1 MSRIGKMP
9 IALPK
14 GVEVKKDGKLVSV
27 KGPKGVLTREI
38 PDTFTVTI
46 ENNHV
51 LCMPKVVSA
60 DIKALWGLYRMLIQ
74 NMAIGV
80 SDGYKIGLEVVGV
93 GYKAELKGKDLKVAC
108 GYSDPVNFTCL
119 PGIVFTVEGQTK
131 IFIEG
136 IDKEL
141 VGRVASSIRSV
152 RPPEPYKGKGIR
164 YIGEVVRSKA
174 GKAAVK

>member
-9 IALPK
+9 ITLSK
-14 GVEVKKDGKLVSV
+14 GVEVKVDGKKVSV
-27 KGPKGVLTREI
+27 KGPKGSLNIEI
-38 PDTFTVTI
+38 DSNFVVTV
-46 ENNHV
+46 ENDHV
-51 LCMPKVVSA
+51 TCMPKVVS
-60 DIKALWGLYRMLIQ
+60 DSVKPMWGLYRMLIQ

-93 GYKAELKGKDLKVAC
+93 GYKAELKGKDLKVSC
-108 GYSDPVNFTCL
+108 GFSEPVTFEYV
-119 PGIVFTVEGQTK
+119 PGIVYGVENQTK
-131 IFIEG
+131 ISIEG

-141 VGRVASSIRSV
+141 VGRMASKIRAV

-164 YIGEVVRSKA
+164 YAGEVVRTKA